1 MAKDPICQMDVDESA
16 ALKAERGGQTYYF
29 CSEHCRS
36 KFLAE
41 DGQRPTHRVVLPQ
54 HDRVG
59 CGGEAYRH
67 SRIRRLAGAARQ

>member
-29 CSEHCRS
+29 CSDHCRS

-41 DGQRPTHRVVLPQ
+41 DEQRPTHREIAKAI
-54 HDRVG
+54 DRT
-59 CGGEAYRH
+59 RKDKK
-67 SRIRRLAGAARQ
+67 